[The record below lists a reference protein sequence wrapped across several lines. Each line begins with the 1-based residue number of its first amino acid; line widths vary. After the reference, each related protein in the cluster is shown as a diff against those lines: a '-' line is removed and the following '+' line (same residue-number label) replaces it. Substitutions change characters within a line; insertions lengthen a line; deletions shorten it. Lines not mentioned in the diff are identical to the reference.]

1 MEQEKKISTQ
11 HTESETTE
19 SAVENQETT
28 AVAAASQQDVA
39 AGQEEVVDSGKNQS
53 HKHDKKHR
61 QGKSK
66 KSKDSNQLPFYKRP
80 GFRYSTLSTVL
91 VVIFIVCVAGVN
103 VLASFVSERFN
114 LDLDLTAS
122 GDYTLTEENVEYV
135 RNLNKPVVITVST
148 TEDAYTEGTYLDLV
162 QSTYYCQDPT
172 GGRYF
177 KQAIELLKNYAKVN
191 SNITVQ
197 FVDSTSPA
205 FYEYQDRFNNSVVYG
220 DIIVECTEN
229 EKYKILGLEDLYEI
243 QSSSSSYM
251 DMYYGGSYYISGSMV
266 ETAVT
271 SALSYVN
278 SDETDVMTIIE
289 GYNTNEQVVSVFQQY
304 YQSQNYLCQT
314 IQNLTASN
322 IPEDTDILV
331 MLAPTTDLTDD
342 EIKKIDEFLVNDGA
356 YGKHLL
362 YFASPDQR
370 NTPNLD
376 ALLREWGIECGSG
389 TVYETDTDNYLA
401 MYGAT
406 SQKLEVAV
414 EDGAYTDN
422 LSDRDVY
429 GLLQRPVT
437 ALFQEM
443 GKYTVTEL
451 LKTSETST
459 IMPIDADI
467 NTWQPADDAVYEYYD
482 AMVLSTYSTGDHT
495 GEQEQLQSSVCVVA
509 GVYDL
514 EFINMESY
522 GNGQML
528 MNVTNNMVRRD
539 ADATFSVENKA
550 LTVNTVSLTESQS
563 NVILLVSVVGVTAVV
578 LATGIVIYVRRKR
591 R

>member
-28 AVAAASQQDVA
+28 AVAADSRQDA
-39 AGQEEVVDSGKNQS
+39 VDSGKNQS
-53 HKHDKKHR
+53 QKHDKKHR

-66 KSKDSNQLPFYKRP
+66 KSKDSNKLPFYKRP
-80 GFRYSTLSTVL
+80 GFKYSTLSTVL
-91 VVIFIVCVAGVN
+91 VVIFIVCVVGVN

-148 TEDAYTEGTYLDLV
+148 TEDAYTEGTYLTLV
-162 QSTYYCQDPT
+162 ESTYYCQDPT
-172 GGRYF
+172 RGRYF

-191 SNITVQ
+191 PNITVQ

-251 DMYYGGSYYISGSMV
+251 DMYYGNGYYYISGSKV

-342 EIKKIDEFLVNDGA
+342 EIKKIDEFLVNDGR

-528 MNVTNNMVRRD
+528 LNVTNNMVRRD
-539 ADATFSVENKA
+539 ENATFSVENKSIDVHSM
-550 LTVNTVSLTESQS
+550 TVNGFQVFIIFIVSI
-563 NVILLVSVVGVTAVV
+563 ILIPILVLV
-578 LATGIVIYVRRKR
+578 LGIVIYVRRKR